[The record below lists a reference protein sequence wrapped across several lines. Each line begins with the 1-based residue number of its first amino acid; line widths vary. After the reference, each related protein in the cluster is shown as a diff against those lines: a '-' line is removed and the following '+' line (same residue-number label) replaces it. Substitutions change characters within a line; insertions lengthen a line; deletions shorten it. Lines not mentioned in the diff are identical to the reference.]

1 MTHRLALA
9 QCTQLKLAFCSSEKE
24 TVEHLFY
31 TCHYTNVFWSDVHS
45 WICLNIQGVL
55 SFMKQDIYFMDNLD
69 PEISDVVNLVI
80 GMAKFY
86 IHTCR

>member
-1 MTHRLALA
+1 
-9 QCTQLKLAFCSSEKE
+9 
-24 TVEHLFY
+24 
-31 TCHYTNVFWSDVHS
+31 
-45 WICLNIQGVL
+45 
-55 SFMKQDIYFMDNLD
+55 MKQDIYFMDNLD